1 MKKSI
6 EIIAH
11 SYILHVYRAIG
22 TLALLILSL
31 FPGRAGNEKIDKATL
46 DKRINDLIKKYNI
59 PDAEL
64 AVIRN
69 DSVIYLFTEN
79 PANADRN
86 YLIGSCSKS
95 FTALSVMILAERG
108 KIDIDKP
115 VRAYLPW
122 FVLKDTINSDRI
134 KVRHLLNQTSGIGSQ
149 YGFFDYPVNDF
160 SIYKIKLI
168 KHLSHIVLIN
178 QPGTGFCYSNLNYL
192 LLGLIAE
199 AVAREKYTDFLSDYV
214 FPEIGMK
221 MSYAGFNDELL
232 KRTIQPYQYLIFNIP
247 FKSKIY
253 PHSDYAA
260 GYGYIS
266 SNATDLCNYLKFMIN
281 KGVATNGDTL
291 ISSEGYNNLVTPVKG
306 NYAMGWMRMNYNKK
320 DMVIHTGL
328 DENYSAILS
337 ICPEDGLGI
346 VAVCNVN
353 SLEFCSMAQTSVM
366 DMMEGKPFFNH
377 LSFELILRWL
387 TGFFTILAIIL
398 SVLNMLRWKKY
409 YYKIGFIFKPLPL
422 LRLICGIGLSAAGII
437 LVRKYYSISIFSVFN
452 FQPDIVLGFTLI
464 LIFGIMSSFTRYFG
478 TYSKSSSS

>member
-1 MKKSI
+1 MKT
-6 EIIAH
+6 
-11 SYILHVYRAIG
+11 YIFHFYRAIA
-22 TLALLILSL
+22 TLVLLILAL
-31 FPGRAGNEKIDKATL
+31 FPGRAGNEKIDKAKL
-46 DKRINDLIKKYNI
+46 DKRINDLVEKYNI

-69 DSVIYLFTEN
+69 DSVIYKFTKN
-79 PANADRN
+79 PTNADRN

-95 FTALSVMILAERG
+95 FTALSVMHLAEKG

-122 FVLKDTINSDRI
+122 FALKDTINIDRI

-168 KHLSHIVLIN
+168 EHLSHIVLIN

-192 LLGLIAE
+192 LLGLIVE
-199 AVAREKYTDFLSDYV
+199 AVAKEKYTDFLSDYV

-221 MSYAGFNDELL
+221 KSYAGFNDDLL
-232 KRTIQPYQYLIFNIP
+232 RRTIQPYQYLIFNIP
-247 FKSKIY
+247 FKSKIF

-266 SNATDLCNYLKFMIN
+266 SNTMDLCNYLKFMIH
-281 KGVATNGDTL
+281 KGVTTNGDTL
-291 ISSEGYNNLVTPVKG
+291 FSSVGYNNLVTPVKG
-306 NYAMGWMRMNYNKK
+306 NYAMGWMKMNYNKK

-328 DENYSAILS
+328 DENYSAIMS

-346 VAVCNVN
+346 VALCNVN
-353 SLEFCSMAQTSVM
+353 SLQFCSLAQTSVM
-366 DMMEGKPFFNH
+366 DMMGGQPFLNH
-377 LSFELILRWL
+377 LSFELIIRWL
-387 TGFFTILAIIL
+387 IGLFAILAISL
-398 SVLNMLRWKKY
+398 SVLNLFRWKKY
-409 YYKIGFIFKPLPL
+409 CRKIGFIFKPLPL
-422 LRLICGIGLSAAGII
+422 LRLICGIGLSSAGII
-437 LVRKYYSISIFSVFN
+437 LVQKYYTISIFSVFN

-464 LIFGIMSSFTRYFG
+464 LVFGIMSSFTRYLG
-478 TYSKSSSS
+478 TYSKSKLILSS